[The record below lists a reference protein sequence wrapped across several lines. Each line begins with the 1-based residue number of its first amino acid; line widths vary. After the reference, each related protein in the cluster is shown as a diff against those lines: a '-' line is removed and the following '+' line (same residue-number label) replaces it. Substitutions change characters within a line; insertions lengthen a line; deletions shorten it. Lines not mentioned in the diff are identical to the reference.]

1 MLRHWGILALVCVL
15 GACSGGGGGGDT
27 SGGGDGGGG
36 TPFAVSAFAPLSAGD
51 APPACPFLF
60 VHGGGGGFSDAP
72 HHRASR
78 TGGHNRGSRNAR
90 RQHYGAGEADR
101 ATVVRNGEMV
111 GTLSFGD
118 GNDRFTNNGRTTLV
132 GSSDFGGGSS
142 DALTNSGTLT
152 LRISAQNFG
161 ISGLEVFRQTS
172 TGRLVFDIDLTSL
185 PSGAVVDFGSAALT
199 LEGTLQV
206 DWASWTRM
214 RRSVNLFRSSGAI
227 RTTGLSIIG
236 DYDFSVSGGV
246 FSLTLDPNYDLTVAA
261 ATTRTEAVR
270 VPHGRAGRIQVAG
283 RLNGGVI
290 GSAEADMITIEP
302 GGSMSGNI
310 NLGGGNDALMNNGA
324 ASLAGASDLGGG
336 TDRIANSGTLTFF
349 LDSNFALSNIENFA
363 QTAGGT
369 LIFDLSSVDLAAN
382 PNGIVVDFG
391 GSTITLL
398 GTLQVNLGTV
408 PETLGAINLFQS
420 SGTITTDSL
429 TVQGGRLEEHGT
441 DSNIRT
447 FAPDLDIEIPVGT
460 TRSASISVSGNRKTT
475 ITIRGTLNG
484 GITAGSADDTVDNY
498 GTWDQEFNLGGG
510 SDNLRNRA
518 GGMMSFDGGITF
530 GSGSDSFRNDGTV
543 TFKIFRDDPALAV
556 SGLETFTQTAD
567 GALILDLTER
577 DLSTPPTGDAYV
589 DFGSAALTLAGTL
602 EVKTGTIPDTLT
614 TITLLRSTGT
624 ISADSLTAENGV
636 LSTGSNLLLF
646 TPDFTK
652 TIPLGETSALDITVP
667 SPRRAR
673 ITVRGTLTGDLTS
686 SGNSEDHLINHGT
699 FSGIFELAGGNDLA
713 RNEDGGMMTI
723 SSGVDFDTG
732 DDRLE
737 NKSGGIMSISSV
749 VEFGP
754 GNDNLLNEAGG
765 VMTVSGGLAFGAD
778 DFDSINNTGRLIFK
792 PSSVALRMRSIVVSN
807 LGLFMQNAGGK
818 LIFDLRDIDIDTLP
832 TRYEFV
838 DFQGAFFNFA
848 GGELDVLT
856 GDFTGTAPVLRLF
869 FASTRLGIEQAN
881 LTVRG
886 GTLMKNPRGSA
897 YFFTL
902 GDYTIEIPAGERRDY
917 PVAIT
922 GNRKGTIT
930 NRGILDAGSSSITA
944 SGAADV
950 FNNHGAFI
958 GGFDLGAG
966 SDTVTN
972 MADARMT
979 LTANANFGGGAGDSF
994 TNSGDLNLRIM
1005 NNRLAIQGLETFTQ
1019 NDGGELT
1026 FQIRVLPSGA
1036 TALLDFGAANVTLK
1050 GNLRVSLPSRTA
1062 SGTVINL
1069 FTGTGTFT
1077 VGDLTTLGGF
1087 TLTKHATQK
1096 VWSIT
1101 VPTLS
1106 RSAVFWRTQEY
1117 HTQPGF
1123 EASGAAEAYARGFTG
1138 AGQTVGVLDGQ
1149 FWDASLVNA
1158 YAGRL
1163 TVKVGGVGGD
1173 RYYLPADNC
1182 TGVALN
1188 PADITTPTTTNCIKA
1203 LVSEDTDPTSGE
1215 VTRTVN
1221 GYQFRLPAGRTLL
1234 TDAQASDGLY
1244 TDLIRVMNCP
1254 DAGTVASATDC
1265 DVAVNQEIS
1274 LQHGYWVSGVVAA
1287 KRGDAGGSLT
1297 DFHGIAFNAKILYHS
1312 GLTSQ
1317 TSDLAYFQNHV
1328 KIVNISQS
1336 ILFYEND
1343 LVTQI
1348 LIADYETATESEIAR
1363 VKARI
1368 NHPSR
1373 NYYETFRQ
1381 NDTPEEDRT
1390 VYVYSA
1396 GNIAEDVRNAD
1407 GRVIGDGWDEDHPR
1421 LFSDTP
1427 FYFPDLL
1434 GANRNRPLILAVV
1447 ALRRVELAGGRFTVG
1462 ALMPNYHKCG
1472 HAKEWCLA
1480 ALGNRV
1486 SAKDPNGEDVGVNG
1500 TSFAAPHVAGALAIL
1515 MEAFG
1520 DTMGAPELAWR
1531 LLQTADSSGIYA
1543 DSDIYGHGLLDIDA
1557 ATRPV
1562 GATSMS
1568 GAAGAA
1574 GAGSPRASFL
1584 SAESFFVAPP
1594 ALGDSLARALRGR
1607 IIARFDALN
1616 APFYSSLGRYF
1627 SLAAPDAMGDFLRPL
1642 GAKRRVEPYRLL
1654 GARVFGIQHPA
1665 ALMAAETRSPLWRE
1679 RSPAHFSLIADGVG
1693 AGLSWEGGDYSM
1705 NLGLFSGKPLWQDH
1719 ARDASREEKASY
1731 ALLAHFAWEG
1741 WNLHAGLLR
1750 EEDRLLG
1757 GWSDGAFHAD
1767 GAREN
1772 WFFGVSHEKALAR
1785 GWHLFVSAEAGFM
1798 SPKIDGVSLL
1808 SLKGP
1813 IVMSAFTAGLGKR
1826 GVFSQ
1831 EDWIALRARQP
1842 LRVEK
1847 GGFALD
1853 YAVSRRRDGSL
1864 IDQRAEGSLK
1874 PSGRAIHLEALYV
1887 KPLSDGV
1894 SMKISAGW
1902 HREAGHIRGSSD
1914 RFIRFGV
1921 AGAF

>member
-36 TPFAVSAFAPLSAGD
+36 TPSPSQPSPPSPPVTPPPAPSFSFTVAAGD
-51 APPACPFLF
+51 
-60 VHGGGGGFSDAP
+60 
-72 HHRASR
+72 SR
-78 TGGHNRGSRNAR
+78 TLPITVPQGQEGTIEVLGTLAANIM
-90 RQHYGAGEADR
+90 GAGEADR

-152 LRISAQNFG
+152 LRISEENFG

-214 RRSVNLFRSSGAI
+214 RRIVNLFRSSGAI

-261 ATTRTEAVR
+261 AATRTEAVR

-290 GSAEADMITIEP
+290 GSEEADMITIDL

-310 NLGGGNDALMNNGA
+310 NLGGGNDVLMNNGA

-336 TDRIANSGTLTFF
+336 TDRITNSGTLTFF

-363 QTAGGT
+363 QTAGGA

-420 SGTITTDSL
+420 SGTITTGSL

-447 FAPDLDIEIPVGT
+447 FAPDLEIEIPVGT

-484 GITAGSADDTVDNY
+484 GITAGSADDTVNNY

-848 GGELDVLT
+848 GGELDVLV

-869 FASTRLGIEQAN
+869 FASDSSAIEQAN

-917 PVAIT
+917 PVLIT

-944 SGAADV
+944 SGAADI

-966 SDTVTN
+966 DDTVTN

-1005 NNRLAIQGLETFTQ
+1005 GSRLAIQGLETFLQ

-1050 GNLRVSLPSRTA
+1050 GNLRVSLPSSTA

-1117 HTQPGF
+1117 RTQPGF

-1138 AGQTVGVLDGQ
+1138 AGQTVGVLEGHL
-1149 FWDASLVNA
+1149 WDASLVNA

-1163 TVKVGGVGGD
+1163 TVAHDRGVLGVD

-1182 TGVALN
+1182 TGRPLN
-1188 PADITTPTTTNCIKA
+1188 PADVTTPTTTNCAIG
-1203 LVSEDTDPTSGE
+1203 ETNTDPVAMT
-1215 VTRTVN
+1215 TTITAQ
-1221 GYQFRLPAGRTLL
+1221 QFRLPAGRTLL
-1234 TDAQASDGLY
+1234 TDAEASDGLY
-1244 TDLIRVMNCP
+1244 TDLIRVRNCP

-1265 DVAVNQEIS
+1265 EILVGMNSGITLLHGNQ
-1274 LQHGYWVSGVVAA
+1274 VSGVVAA
-1287 KRGDAGGSLT
+1287 KRGDAGASLT
-1297 DFHGIAFNAKILYHS
+1297 DFHGIAFNAKILLHS
-1312 GLTSQ
+1312 GTTASTSG
-1317 TSDLAYFQNHV
+1317 LAYFQNHV
-1328 KIVNISQS
+1328 KIVNVSQS
-1336 ILFYEND
+1336 ILFFD
-1343 LVTQI
+1343 GITQI
-1348 LIADYETATESEIAR
+1348 VIADYETATESQIAR
-1363 VKARI
+1363 IKARI
-1368 NHPSR
+1368 NNPSS
-1373 NYYETFRQ
+1373 NYYEVFRQ

-1396 GNIAEDVRNAD
+1396 GNTAGSV
-1407 GRVIGDGWDEDHPR
+1407 GDGWDEDHPR

-1434 GANRNRPLILAVV
+1434 GADRNRPLILAVV
-1447 ALRRVELAGGRFTVG
+1447 ALRRVLNEARTRYTAG
-1462 ALMPNYHKCG
+1462 ALIPNYHKCG

-1480 ALGNRV
+1480 AFGEGV
-1486 SAKDPNGEDVGVNG
+1486 SAKGTDRADVLVPG

-1568 GAAGAA
+1568 GAAGA
-1574 GAGSPRASFL
+1574 GGSRASFL

-1785 GWHLFVSAEAGFM
+1785 GWHLFISGEAGFM

-1826 GVFSQ
+1826 GVFSR